1 MTKQEEP
8 TPSGEQPKFT
18 PPPWR
23 VEEVKGGPYGRFL
36 CVVADANN
44 RESVVQIIWHNTPI
58 RPIDEAN
65 ARLIA
70 AAPALYEALRLHM
83 QWIGPPP
90 VDRESFDS
98 LREDAWRKG
107 RAALALVDGPQET
120 K

>member
-1 MTKQEEP
+1 MTKQEEV

-18 PPPWR
+18 PGPWAITTSGFFEGVCIR
-23 VEEVKGGPYGRFL
+23 AEGNRWVAQVWSQHEGVELPR
-36 CVVADANN
+36 
-44 RESVVQIIWHNTPI
+44 
-58 RPIDEAN
+58 EAN

-90 VDRESFDS
+90 IDRESFDS

-107 RAALALVDGPQET
+107 QAALALVDAPQET

>member
-1 MTKQEEP
+1 MTKQEEV

-18 PPPWR
+18 QGPWR
-23 VEEVKGGPYGRFL
+23 VEEVKGGPHGRFL

-58 RPIDEAN
+58 RPLDEAN

-70 AAPALYEALRLHM
+70 AAPALYEALKATSCKYSRVRECV
-83 QWIGPPP
+83 GPEIC
-90 VDRESFDS
+90 DRC
-98 LREDAWRKG
+98 
-107 RAALALVDGPQET
+107 AALALVDVPQET